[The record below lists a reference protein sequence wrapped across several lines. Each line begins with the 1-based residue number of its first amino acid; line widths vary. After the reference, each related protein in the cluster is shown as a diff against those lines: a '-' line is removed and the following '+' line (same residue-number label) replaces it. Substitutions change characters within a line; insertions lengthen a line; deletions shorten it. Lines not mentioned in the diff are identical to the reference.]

1 METFWVVKAFVTLGL
16 MIVVIVLL
24 FSYQQMK
31 GKGLLLS
38 FSILSAV
45 TMLGFLVLPPMYKYW
60 GYFDRATMLIVN
72 AVMSLGNL
80 AATVCL
86 LGYVISIKGGNAEPI
101 QPSAGFSP
109 EQTAF
114 VDRSNPYYGV
124 KGWLKFVVIC
134 LLFISPALFIVTT
147 IASFV
152 SSAYIAGKYPG
163 IIIVALLEMSARGF
177 LVYKGIMAGR
187 ALRDIQPMAVQKVR
201 MLLKLALGWIFL
213 SFPISFISGL
223 PPEKILPHAIMNL
236 IAGIIG
242 FSIWYSYF
250 NTSRR
255 VEATY
260 PDWKA

>member
-1 METFWVVKAFVTLGL
+1 METFWTVKAVVTLLL
-16 MIVVIVLL
+16 MIAVIVLL
-24 FSYQQMK
+24 LSYKQIK
-31 GKGLLLS
+31 GKGLLLY
-38 FSILSAV
+38 FAFLSAV
-45 TMLGFLVLPPMYKYW
+45 TMLGFLVLPIMYRYW

-72 AVMSLGNL
+72 VVMSLGNL
-80 AATVCL
+80 AAAVCML
-86 LGYVISIKGGNAEPI
+86 CYVISIKGGNAVPV
-101 QPSAGFSP
+101 QASAGFSP
-109 EQTAF
+109 EQVAS
-114 VDRSNPYYGV
+114 VNRSNPYYGV

-147 IASFV
+147 IASFAGSV
-152 SSAYIAGKYPG
+152 YIANRYPG

-201 MLLKLALGWIFL
+201 LLLKLALGWTML
-213 SFPISFISGL
+213 SFPISFLAGL
-223 PPEKILPHAIMNL
+223 PPERILPRAIMNL
-236 IAGIIG
+236 IAGIVG